1 MIDLASL
8 DIRQKLR
15 FRVLD
20 GRNWFNAQRIEF
32 SRNLTSIGL
41 LLMIE
46 LLIFLIVQSIENIP
60 ELSYEPI
67 LMNQV
72 LHLELS

>member
-1 MIDLASL
+1 MDETGSML
-8 DIRQKLR
+8 
-15 FRVLD
+15 
-20 GRNWFNAQRIEF
+20 QRIEF
-32 SRNLTSIGL
+32 SRSLASIGL

-60 ELSYEPI
+60 ELSYELI

-72 LHLELS
+72 LHLEFS